1 MKSFFV
7 HIVEFLALMIAG
19 ISAIQFVKNG
29 YSAFGL
35 GVLVIYGGIMLM
47 RLWLL
52 RVDLSYSQNINK
64 AQKELLEG
72 RLTTVTAQMRRL
84 ELALVEASVETLWV
98 SNIIEDNEDDKEEAV
113 YVIETPS
120 HGCFVITAPSSRER
134 NTTETVVEE
143 G

>member
-7 HIVEFLALMIAG
+7 HIVEFLALMVAG
-19 ISAIQFVKNG
+19 ITAIQFVKNG

-47 RLWLL
+47 RLWFS
-52 RVDLSYSQNINK
+52 RVDLSFSQDINK
-64 AQKELLEG
+64 VLEE
-72 RLTTVTAQMRRL
+72 RLDNTKAQMRRL

-98 SNIIEDNEDDKEEAV
+98 SNIIEDDEEDEKEAV

>member
-1 MKSFFV
+1 MKSFLV
-7 HIVEFLALMIAG
+7 HIVEFLALFAAG
-19 ISAIQFVKNG
+19 IAASQLIKGGHPA
-29 YSAFGL
+29 L
-35 GVLVIYGGIMLM
+35 GVSILVIYAGIMLM
-47 RLWLL
+47 RLWFS
-52 RVDLSYSQNINK
+52 RVDLSYSQT
-64 AQKELLEG
+64 QKELLEG

>member
-7 HIVEFLALMIAG
+7 HIVEFLALMVAG
-19 ISAIQFVKNG
+19 ITAIQFVKNG
-29 YSAFGL
+29 HSAFGL

-52 RVDLSYSQNINK
+52 RVDFSYSQNINN

-72 RLTTVTAQMRRL
+72 RLTTVTAQTRRL
-84 ELALVEASVETLWV
+84 EAVLVDAATKALWV
-98 SNIIEDNEDDKEEAV
+98 SDVKIRDNKAV
-113 YVIETPS
+113 YKIDAPGRGRIVIYLPATEEDAKTND
-120 HGCFVITAPSSRER
+120 APVASSK
-134 NTTETVVEE
+134 

>member
-1 MKSFFV
+1 MKSFLV
-7 HIVEFLALMIAG
+7 HIVEFLALFAAG
-19 ISAIQFVKNG
+19 IAASQLIKGGHPA
-29 YSAFGL
+29 L
-35 GVLVIYGGIMLM
+35 GVSILVIYAGIMLM
-47 RLWLL
+47 RLWFS
-52 RVDLSYSQNINK
+52 RVDLSYSQT
-64 AQKELLEG
+64 QKELLEG

-98 SNIIEDNEDDKEEAV
+98 SNIIEDDKEEAV

>member
-1 MKSFFV
+1 MKSFLV
-7 HIVEFLALMIAG
+7 HIVEFLALFAAG
-19 ISAIQFVKNG
+19 IAASQLIKGGHPA
-29 YSAFGL
+29 L
-35 GVLVIYGGIMLM
+35 GVSILVIYAGIMSM
-47 RLWLL
+47 RLWFS
-52 RVDLSYSQNINK
+52 RVDLSYSQT
-64 AQKELLEG
+64 QKELLEG

>member
-7 HIVEFLALMIAG
+7 HIVEFLALMVAG
-19 ISAIQFVKNG
+19 ITAIQFVKNG

-64 AQKELLEG
+64 TQKELLEG

-84 ELALVEASVETLWV
+84 ELALVEAASEALWV
-98 SNIIEDNEDDKEEAV
+98 SSVTEDDETV
-113 YVIETPS
+113 YVIETPN
-120 HGCFVITAPSSRER
+120 HGCFVIMTPADDA
-134 NTTETVVEE
+134 TKTEDASETSEE

>member
-1 MKSFFV
+1 MKSLLV
-7 HIVEFLALMIAG
+7 HIVEFLALFAAG
-19 ISAIQFVKNG
+19 IAASQLIKGGHPA
-29 YSAFGL
+29 L
-35 GVLVIYGGIMLM
+35 GVSILVIYAGIMLM
-47 RLWLL
+47 RLWFS
-52 RVDLSYSQNINK
+52 RVDLSYSQT
-64 AQKELLEG
+64 QKELLEG

>member
-1 MKSFFV
+1 MKSFLV
-7 HIVEFLALMIAG
+7 HIVEFLALFAAG
-19 ISAIQFVKNG
+19 SAASQLIKG
-29 YSAFGL
+29 GHPAL
-35 GVLVIYGGIMLM
+35 GVSILVIYAGIMLM
-47 RLWLL
+47 RLWFS
-52 RVDLSYSQNINK
+52 RVDLSYSQT
-64 AQKELLEG
+64 QKELLEG

>member
-1 MKSFFV
+1 MKSFLV
-7 HIVEFLALMIAG
+7 HIVEFLALFAAG
-19 ISAIQFVKNG
+19 IAASQLIKGGHPA
-29 YSAFGL
+29 L
-35 GVLVIYGGIMLM
+35 GVSILVIYAGIMLM
-47 RLWLL
+47 RLWFS
-52 RVDLSYSQNINK
+52 RVDLSYSQT
-64 AQKELLEG
+64 QKELLEG

-120 HGCFVITAPSSRER
+120 HGCFVIMAPSSRER